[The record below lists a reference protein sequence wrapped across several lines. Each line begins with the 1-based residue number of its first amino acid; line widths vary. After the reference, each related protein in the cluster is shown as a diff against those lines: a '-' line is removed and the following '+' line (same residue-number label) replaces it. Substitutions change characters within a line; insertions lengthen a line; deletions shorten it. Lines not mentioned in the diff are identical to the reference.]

1 MTNHADRSSPKDNDA
16 PAGGT
21 NASGSGETGSQA
33 GSPRED
39 RDKPTGQANPQLSEA
54 IDRATAAVGQD
65 DGKR

>member
-16 PAGGT
+16 PAGGAH
-21 NASGSGETGSQA
+21 ASGSGESGSQV
-33 GSPRED
+33 GSPRQD
-39 RDKPTGQANPQLSEA
+39 RDGPNGQASPQLSEA